1 MVTISFTRSSQREA
15 AISREIIAG
24 GIETPMTLRERE
36 RENNGRKGEEE
47 EDFLSSGGGEMT
59 KVSSILKRSR
69 TIGVTRG
76 VIRSVCINRPRGSDN
91 LGYEATSNVRLI
103 VRERCSFGLDRPR
116 VVKPNQPATWLAN
129 LGLVK
134 PRRLSLSLSLLFF
147 REKML
152 NLQ

>member
-1 MVTISFTRSSQREA
+1 MRSNRTISNELMRFSCPIGHNIVYTKLAEGSRDFPGNYCRRNRNTHDFERE
-15 AISREIIAG
+15 
-24 GIETPMTLRERE
+24 RERE

-47 EDFLSSGGGEMT
+47 EDFLSSGGNEMT

-116 VVKPNQPATWLAN
+116 VVE
-129 LGLVK
+129 
-134 PRRLSLSLSLLFF
+134 SS
-147 REKML
+147 
-152 NLQ
+152 